1 MEAVTDVS
9 PFMQHFQQWLQQGRA
24 SGAVADSYSH
34 LAVHSCQSL
43 SFVEFCLS
51 GNGRPFALTIFCV
64 WKFFLGFPSPFYCA
78 SFLLLC
84 AFSLLCIFWLL
95 CFSAFLGFYTPFFPP
110 WLSFFCFSA
119 FLFSCS
125 FFFCLFCFSVFCSM
139 PLYASPEPSPSL
151 LRNP

>member
-95 CFSAFLGFYTPFFPP
+95 CFSAFFGLLHSFFP
-110 WLSFFCFSA
+110 SMA
-119 FLFSCS
+119 FLF
-125 FFFCLFCFSVFCSM
+125 LLLCFSVFLQFFLLPFLLLCFL
-139 PLYASPEPSPSL
+139 LYAFICFS
-151 LRNP
+151 

>member
-1 MEAVTDVS
+1 METLDVEVEDKVEVEAVTDVS

-95 CFSAFLGFYTPFFPP
+95 CFSAFFGLLQCP
-110 WLSFFCFSA
+110 CFEGICAESGKGIT
-119 FLFSCS
+119 SES
-125 FFFCLFCFSVFCSM
+125 
-139 PLYASPEPSPSL
+139 
-151 LRNP
+151 